1 MFITIKVTHMLIKKK
16 FILASNSSS
25 RYKLLKSAGL
35 NFSKQ
40 KPLCDEEDI
49 KKRLLK
55 KTINQKQI
63 PRQLAKE
70 KALSVSLKKTNHLVV
85 GADTI
90 IIFNNKI
97 INKAKTINEAK
108 KKLQILSGKKHQ
120 IISGVSACYKNREVW
135 SSKQSS
141 TIYIKKLDQKQINE
155 YLKITGKEI
164 LSSVGC
170 YQAEKLGPQIIK
182 TIRGDFFN
190 VLGFPLFPFLAFLS
204 KQKQIEQDRL

>member
-1 MFITIKVTHMLIKKK
+1 MIKC
-16 FILASNSSS
+16 F
-25 RYKLLKSAGL
+25 LKS
-35 NFSKQ
+35 
-40 KPLCDEEDI
+40 
-49 KKRLLK
+49 
-55 KTINQKQI
+55 INKIQI
-63 PRQLAKE
+63 PRLLAKE
-70 KALSVSLKKTNHLVV
+70 KAMSISIKQPEELVV
-85 GADTI
+85 GSDTI
-90 IIFNNKI
+90 ILFKNKI

-108 KKLQILSGKKHQ
+108 EKLMKLSGKKHQ
-120 IISGVSACYKNREVW
+120 IISGVSVCYKNREVW

>member
-1 MFITIKVTHMLIKKK
+1 MFINKK

-40 KPLCDEEDI
+40 KPLCDEERI

-55 KTINQKQI
+55 KSTNQKQI
-63 PRQLAKE
+63 ARQLAKE
-70 KALSVSLKKTNHLVV
+70 KALSVSLKKPNHLVV

-97 INKAKTINEAK
+97 ISKAKTINEAK
-108 KKLQILSGKKHQ
+108 KKLQTLSGKKHQ
-120 IISGVSACYKNREVW
+120 IISGVSVFHNKRQIW
-135 SSKQSS
+135 SSQQIS
-141 TIYIKKLDQKQINE
+141 TIHIKKLTQKQINI
-155 YLKITGKEI
+155 YLKSTGGDI
-164 LSSVGC
+164 LSCVGC

-182 TIRGDFFN
+182 SINGDFFN
-190 VLGFPLFPFLAFLS
+190 VLGFPLFPFLSFLS
-204 KQKQIEQDRL
+204 KV